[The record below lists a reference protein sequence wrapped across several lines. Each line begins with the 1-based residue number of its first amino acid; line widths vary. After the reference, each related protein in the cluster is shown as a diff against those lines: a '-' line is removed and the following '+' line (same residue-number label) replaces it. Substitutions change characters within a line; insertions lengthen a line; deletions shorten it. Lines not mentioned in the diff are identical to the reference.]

1 MEFIKRS
8 IKQPTTTG
16 LTQGYWDAQAN
27 IPDITSVTE
36 TGYMWYVSVSGNTM
50 LGEINNWEVGDWATK
65 NSVSWGKVINGISGS
80 SGNTLIIPDLASGFS
95 TNFML
100 SANTDDWGF
109 FDVLEEG
116 QDLIEGSITCDALSA
131 STSGTSVC
139 DTGHTFPS
147 GATISAGTYVV
158 SGETS
163 SRLLELRKFSTSGT
177 LSQLY
182 FTSINPLIDGLDTSK
197 TVTGVTASTYVYYLG
212 GIEYI
217 DEVVLSD
224 TSSTFSFES
233 SGYTSPV
240 FVNLPYIKDDRR
252 QNIISPPLVD
262 NDVFIVRD
270 ENSAFQ
276 DNYRLRD
283 IGNLTELTYYAGGA
297 YFNIVENT

>member
-8 IKQPTTTG
+8 IKIVMTTG
-16 LTQGYWDAQAN
+16 
-27 IPDITSVTE
+27 VT
-36 TGYMWYVSVSGNTM
+36 TGCTGSCYVIVPYSGTGVTYN
-50 LGEINNWEVGDWATK
+50 
-65 NSVSWGKVINGISGS
+65 
-80 SGNTLIIPDLASGFS
+80 

-109 FDVLEEG
+109 FDTLDDPE
-116 QDLIEGSITCDALSA
+116 A
-131 STSGTSVC
+131 
-139 DTGHTFPS
+139 TGAT
-147 GATISAGTYVV
+147 GATISAGTYTV

-212 GIEYI
+212 GIEYV